1 MGIRALVLVAGVA
14 VAGQEARVTSDR
26 VNVRAKPVN
35 DAEVI
40 GQVNQGDALTVLK
53 VEEVWAEVQAPTNMG
68 VWVKGEFVRNGA
80 VAGDKVNV
88 RSGPGVSY
96 RSVGSVRGG
105 AAVQVREVRGEWT
118 CIVPPE
124 GVSLWIKKEFLD
136 LGTAGSSGT
145 GQVAVVTATSTAVV
159 EVVESQAFGVSTNA
173 TLTRELP
180 AGLKEGQLAAVLGQ
194 GAVIDR
200 QGVLERVP
208 LAIFRGVEYR
218 LVDMEDGRRVTTCYL
233 RGRDAEMPG
242 LMGKRVKA
250 KGPGWWL
257 SGEKCPLVYL
267 DEVVVAGE

>member
-1 MGIRALVLVAGVA
+1 MRMIIGMIALVLMAGVA
-14 VAGQEARVTSDR
+14 MAGQEVLVKSDR

-40 GQVNQGDALTVLK
+40 GQVNQGDVLTVLK
-53 VEEVWAEVQAPTNMG
+53 VEDVWAQVQAPTNLG

-96 RSVGSVRGG
+96 RSVGSLRGG
-105 AAVQVREVRGEWT
+105 TAVQVREVRGEWT

-124 GVSLWIKKEFLD
+124 GISLWIKKEFLD
-136 LGTAGSSGT
+136 LGGAAQAT
-145 GQVAVVTATSTAVV
+145 GPAVAVVELPPAEARTSATFA
-159 EVVESQAFGVSTNA
+159 
-173 TLTRELP
+173 RELP
-180 AGLKEGQLAAVLGQ
+180 DGLREGQLAAVLGQ
-194 GAVIDR
+194 GAVLER

-218 LVDMEDGRRVTTCYL
+218 LVDVEEGHRVTTCYM
-233 RGRDAEMPG
+233 RGRDAEMPA
-242 LMGKRVKA
+242 LTGKRVKV
-250 KGPGWWL
+250 KGRGWWL
-257 SGEKCPLVYL
+257 NGEKCPLVYA